1 MHNVIH
7 KSLENFFK
15 IANFSGFLTFL
26 KILHFSARI
35 LPILEFYL
43 PKLDLPF
50 LSLLV
55 LLKWQVLGSGLEI
68 WSLMQ
73 PQAAQW
79 MHIYI
84 WTENL
89 NFGKSQQLLNFP
101 KGGVAKSTTKGF
113 FLLHLLPFKVSDGMK
128 LPRSILT
135 RSCSFLLI
143 CMCLRINVQFGGN
156 FLWNSNFARIFQLFN
171 ICPSRPF
178 VSSQSTSPRFRLNF
192 SSSCRRA
199 DRYHESFWSNPSFKT
214 GQDFEF
220 LEVVVVLVEAKVQ
233 PLLCLFPGGLEGYSL
248 FLFPVLFLFLWSWC
262 LFSGGSEGGE
272 YGG

>member
-1 MHNVIH
+1 M
-7 KSLENFFK
+7 
-15 IANFSGFLTFL
+15 
-26 KILHFSARI
+26 
-35 LPILEFYL
+35 
-43 PKLDLPF
+43 
-50 LSLLV
+50 
-55 LLKWQVLGSGLEI
+55 
-68 WSLMQ
+68 MQ

-156 FLWNSNFARIFQLFN
+156 FLRIQTLLESSNFSICARADHLFSQ
-171 ICPSRPF
+171 PS
-178 VSSQSTSPRFRLNF
+178 SPRFRLNL

-199 DRYHESFWSNPSFKT
+199 NIYHESFRSIPSFKT
-214 GQDFEF
+214 MVQD
-220 LEVVVVLVEAKVQ
+220 
-233 PLLCLFPGGLEGYSL
+233 S
-248 FLFPVLFLFLWSWC
+248 
-262 LFSGGSEGGE
+262 
-272 YGG
+272 